1 MRFGRLSGET
11 GVIRYPSVNCIGLC
25 RLTAG
30 SILFSRSLLNSKASS
45 TRNGFNNM
53 SLWPHK
59 MTQALWEASRFTRR
73 RPRGTAL
80 LWDERRWSCCR
91 REGTLQ
97 GRGSEGLCAGL
108 RFFFGSCAEK
118 SSFSSFW
125 LDSGALRFWPLGV
138 ESPGRSA
145 EANLALWSWC
155 SMCFFAFSSYLQSST
170 ESFSLDSSSRAVPE
184 VLWKCKLLEKCVFV
198 AVCCCLL
205 ILCSNV
211 VFLNYLLSEMFWCW
225 VRKDRW

>member
-1 MRFGRLSGET
+1 MSVQFSTKNTNVIFSGGT
-11 GVIRYPSVNCIGLC
+11 WVIRYPSVNCIGFC

-80 LWDERRWSCCR
+80 LWDERRWSCSR

-97 GRGSEGLCAGL
+97 GRGSEGFGAVARLL
-108 RFFFGSCAEK
+108 LFFWGCAEK
-118 SSFSSFW
+118 SSSSSFW
-125 LDSGALRFWPLGV
+125 LDSGALRFWPCAWNLDVIMPVSVG
-138 ESPGRSA
+138 PSA
-145 EANLALWSWC
+145 EASLVLWSWW
-155 SMCFFAFSSYLQSST
+155 SRCFFAFTSYLQRT
-170 ESFSLDSSSRAVPE
+170 TKTFRVT
-184 VLWKCKLLEKCVFV
+184 V
-198 AVCCCLL
+198 AVVKSKTPLWA
-205 ILCSNV
+205 SKSRN
-211 VFLNYLLSEMFWCW
+211 LLSRPGKW
-225 VRKDRW
+225 